1 MAKKSVVVQLNN
13 FNRVIS
19 FSPETGGSERLL
31 LLEAIREGFK
41 ERVGEGDR
49 LTLQV
54 KSEEWDGM
62 YIDFFGET
70 IEDRM
75 KLRLVVE
82 KPEVSLLDSI

>member
-19 FSPETGGSERLL
+19 FSPETGVSERLL